1 MIYILQ
7 HIQNDPAFNLQST
20 EQVINHY
27 YKQAQNILHLT
38 DLTDIHINDINHLH
52 LLNHLDLLDLLDD
65 I

>member
-20 EQVINHY
+20 EEVINLY
-27 YKQAQNILHLT
+27 YKQAQNILHLR
-38 DLTDIHINDINHLH
+38 DNHLNDINHFQ
-52 LLNHLDLLDLLDD
+52 LLNYLDLLDD